1 VHGPN
6 VTVGSSAGRRRGKER
21 EADVLLH
28 ADDLAAV
35 PLELQLGA
43 SLVQALP
50 LHEKPSEEILEGF
63 DGERLSPARGGCG
76 LGRG

>member
-6 VTVGSSAGRRRGKER
+6 VTVRSSAALRGGEER
-21 EADVLLH
+21 VADVLLH

-35 PLELQLGA
+35 PLQLQLGA
-43 SLVQALP
+43 APVQALP

>member
-1 VHGPN
+1 
-6 VTVGSSAGRRRGKER
+6 
-21 EADVLLH
+21 
-28 ADDLAAV
+28 
-35 PLELQLGA
+35 
-43 SLVQALP
+43 VQALP